1 MKTNKN
7 TSNSPNADTKFF
19 GIPVKCNKTDLPDY
33 EKLIAYWFLHPK
45 ISSRNVKYCL
55 NQLDE
60 GIMTIERLLSLTRIS
75 VNNQFLKL
83 SNDANLPEI
92 MCKKIQD
99 WTDAFGEPTA
109 SDWDYLEKNHN
120 FKKESLVNERNKVSE
135 RDKAPQADFHSPKEM
150 ATCVKERVYGQ
161 DKAIDMLSVPFFQ
174 QYESKRRGKPCLIKT
189 PVLLIGPTGSGKS
202 AIFQGY
208 ARCSKC
214 IIVPINSS
222 EISGTQWKG
231 THMTDVILR
240 TIKDKHGPKFK
251 NIVGR
256 DNVIDEYICVL
267 LDEVDKI
274 PHHDQRIASSS
285 GTDFNTDI
293 MCDIM
298 RMLNSGEYLFLD
310 DGFNQDGSPKGYRIP
325 VDNILVVFAGAF
337 SGIEDIVRK
346 RLHLNKTIG
355 FSQASSSATSIDAL
369 LNQVT
374 SEDLIEW
381 GFMPELIGRI
391 GNICALN
398 SLTPDLI
405 YNIMTNAKDNILQ
418 SHIDYCHLYNIDLHF
433 TPEALHL
440 IADVAYKSGLGFRN
454 VKTLLSRCLTPI
466 YYEFRDDFLMKS
478 VQTVNIDRDFIAK
491 QLNLFTK

>member
-1 MKTNKN
+1 MKTTPN
-7 TSNSPNADTKFF
+7 TLKHTNEEALFF
-19 GIPVKCNKTDLPDY
+19 GIPVMCDKSSRQDFKTLIAKLFFNPQITPEHVIRYLDQLQRGIISVDRLL
-33 EKLIAYWFLHPK
+33 KLIDKGMQAPLLYR
-45 ISSRNVKYCL
+45 SSES
-55 NQLDE
+55 D
-60 GIMTIERLLSLTRIS
+60 LSELMH
-75 VNNQFLKL
+75 
-83 SNDANLPEI
+83 D
-92 MCKKIQD
+92 KIQD
-99 WTDAFGEPTA
+99 WTNTFGELSA
-109 SDWDYLEKNHN
+109 SDWAYLEKNYN
-120 FKKESLVNERNKVSE
+120 LNRLLLVGEENKT
-135 RDKAPQADFHSPKEM
+135 PQADFHSPKEM
-150 ATCVKERVYGQ
+150 AMCVKERVFGQ

-251 NIVGR
+251 SIVGR

-274 PHHDQRIASSS
+274 PHHDQKIASSS

-346 RLHLNKTIG
+346 RLHLNKSIG
-355 FSQASSSATSIDAL
+355 FSQVSASETSVDAL
-369 LNQVT
+369 LKQVT

-391 GNICALN
+391 GNICSLN

-405 YNIMTNAKDNILQ
+405 YSIMTNAKDNILQ
-418 SHIDYCHLYNIDLHF
+418 SHIDYCHQYNIDLHF

-440 IADVAYKSGLGFRN
+440 IADAAYKSGLGFRN
-454 VKTLLSRCLTPI
+454 VKTLLSKCLTPI
-466 YYEFRDDFLMKS
+466 YYEFRDEPVKTAMR
-478 VQTVNIDRDFIAK
+478 TVNIDHDFIAK
-491 QLNLFTK
+491 QLNLLTK

>member
-1 MKTNKN
+1 MKTTPN
-7 TSNSPNADTKFF
+7 TSTNTNVDSKFF
-19 GIPVKCNKTDLPDY
+19 GLPIKCLKANRPDY
-33 EKLIAYWFLHPK
+33 ERLIANLFLHPQITSEHVK
-45 ISSRNVKYCL
+45 RYMDQLNTGIVSIEMLLRLTANGVNHLFVYKSS
-55 NQLDE
+55 
-60 GIMTIERLLSLTRIS
+60 G
-75 VNNQFLKL
+75 
-83 SNDANLPEI
+83 ANLSEI
-92 MCKKIQD
+92 MHDKIQD
-99 WTDAFGEPTA
+99 WTNTFGELSA
-109 SDWDYLEKNHN
+109 FDWAYLEKNYN
-120 FKKESLVNERNKVSE
+120 LSRQLLVGEENKS
-135 RDKAPQADFHSPKEM
+135 PQADFHSPKEM
-150 ATCVKERVYGQ
+150 AMCVKERVFGQ

-251 NIVGR
+251 SIVGR

-274 PHHDQRIASSS
+274 PHHDQKIASSS

-298 RMLNSGEYLFLD
+298 RMLNPGEYLFLD

-346 RLHLNKTIG
+346 RLHLNKSIG

-369 LNQVT
+369 LNQVA

-418 SHIDYCHLYNIDLHF
+418 SHIDYCHQYNIDLHF

-440 IADVAYKSGLGFRN
+440 IADAAYKSGLGFRN
-454 VKTLLSRCLTPI
+454 VKTLLSKCLNPI
-466 YYEFRDDFLMKS
+466 YYEFRDESAKTAMR
-478 VQTVNIDRDFIAK
+478 TVNIDHDFIAK
-491 QLNLFTK
+491 QLNLLTK